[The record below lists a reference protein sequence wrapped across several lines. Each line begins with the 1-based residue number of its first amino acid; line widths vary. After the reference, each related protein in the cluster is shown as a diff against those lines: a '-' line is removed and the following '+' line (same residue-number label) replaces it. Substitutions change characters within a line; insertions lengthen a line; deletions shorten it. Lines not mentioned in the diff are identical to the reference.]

1 MVTLSNGRIFIAKD
15 RRVTRASLPGKIR
28 PRRRYMQRAAPRG
41 RLYWQIAVQQGR
53 RLGSNILMFAKKIST
68 IQVVRKLC
76 KMALNELR
84 NLYNKGTSKIK
95 NKKI

>member
-41 RLYWQIAVQQGR
+41 RLY
-53 RLGSNILMFAKKIST
+53 
-68 IQVVRKLC
+68 
-76 KMALNELR
+76 
-84 NLYNKGTSKIK
+84 
-95 NKKI
+95 